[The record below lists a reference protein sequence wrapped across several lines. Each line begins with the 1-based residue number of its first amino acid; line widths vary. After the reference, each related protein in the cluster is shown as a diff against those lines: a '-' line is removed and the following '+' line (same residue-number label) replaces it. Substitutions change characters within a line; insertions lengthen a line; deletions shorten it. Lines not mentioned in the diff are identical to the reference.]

1 MMLLVA
7 KGMEMTS
14 CYVCTSLLK
23 EVSPKEFHLLLEQVQ
38 MLDGHVTTASKGILP
53 IICGGASI
61 SSLSLFVCMKVGQR
75 EGS

>member
-14 CYVCTSLLK
+14 YVSTSLLK
-23 EVSPKEFHLLLEQVQ
+23 EVSPKEFHLLQQVQ
-38 MLDGHVTTASKGILP
+38 MLDGHVTTASKGVLP

-61 SSLSLFVCMKVGQR
+61 SSLCLFA
-75 EGS
+75 

>member
-14 CYVCTSLLK
+14 YVCTSLLK

-61 SSLSLFVCMKVGQR
+61 SSLCLFA
-75 EGS
+75 